1 MAVSAP
7 GPTEVSE
14 REAEVLAALG
24 AGLSNAQIAGRLHI
38 SVRTVEGHVSS
49 LLRKYG
55 VADRRELGAL
65 ASTTTAAVPAPGH
78 IVGVPVSRTTFVGR
92 SADRDAVLAALDSHQ
107 LVTLVGAGGVG
118 KTRLAAAVAEAA
130 APLFPFGGA
139 FVDLVPVRDDFL
151 AEAVAAAL
159 GVTERG
165 QRPLVEAIVDRL
177 SRGRSLLVLDNCEH
191 LVDAT
196 AAFVDR
202 VLTACPSAVVLAT
215 SRERLGLPGER
226 AVPLAPL
233 PLGSDAEALFEDRA
247 RAADPSFAPDDAVI
261 TDLCSRLDGMPL
273 AIELA
278 AARSAS
284 LGATGLL
291 TGLGDYLRLLAGG
304 RGPVVRHRSLRGVL
318 DWSHELLSVEEQAMF
333 RRLAVFV
340 GPFDLV
346 AASSI
351 ATDGDA
357 VAAADVLG
365 RLVDKS
371 LVTHRAGS
379 WRLLETIRAYAGER
393 LDDAGERVEIAG
405 RHLAWAT
412 AAAASL
418 TGPSSQWRDAFDVV
432 ATDLRAALAAA
443 PADSGSHALARD
455 LGRLTFARQFL
466 MEALGHF
473 REAAERAPDRR
484 AAVRDLTAAAETAQL
499 LNDSGLAFDLQL
511 SAAADAPDDNA
522 RALALARAVELA
534 CRYPATFREEIPL
547 DRLRS
552 LLASAKAAGDPKDP
566 VVAARIAVAEA
577 WAAGPTTLTPDA
589 ALAEVAVEAAKASG
603 DPVLISAGLDA
614 VRTAAMTAG
623 RARDAHRITTQR
635 LTLLATMSPEDPR
648 AAPEIED
655 TLALACSDAVAA
667 GDLPAAMSVARLIL
681 SDDPRAEHDYL
692 TTSKVIPAYVLAGE
706 LDVALRLADSAWE
719 GWQRAGRPL
728 AFWLQTTVHFVALAC
743 GLLGDRPGVT
753 LWRSRAAQVAGIPNV
768 FQVRL
773 SPLGA
778 FVDARVAVQL
788 RDYTDA
794 AALVARADAQLTQ
807 GRYLSYARAAAAE
820 LAVVASLPDA
830 ASLLDAARSAG
841 EQNDWAAACLTR
853 AEGRLLRDAALL
865 ESSLAQW
872 ERLGARFEHTCT
884 RQLLP

>member
-1 MAVSAP
+1 MSAP

-65 ASTTTAAVPAPGH
+65 ASTTTASVPAPGH
-78 IVGVPVSRTTFVGR
+78 VVGVPQSRTTFVGR
-92 SADRDAVLAALDSHQ
+92 AQDLDDVLAALASHQ

-130 APLFPFGGA
+130 ASLFPFGGA
-139 FVDLVPVRDDFL
+139 FVDLVPVRDEFL
-151 AEAVAAAL
+151 PEAVAAAL

-165 QRPLVEAIVDRL
+165 QRPLVDAIVDRL

-191 LVDAT
+191 LVDAA

-226 AVPLAPL
+226 ALPLAPL

-247 RAADPSFAPDDAVI
+247 RAADPAFAPDPGVVA
-261 TDLCSRLDGMPL
+261 DLCSRLDGMPL

-318 DWSHELLSVEEQAMF
+318 DWSHELLSADEQAMF

-340 GPFDLV
+340 GPFDL
-346 AASSI
+346 AAAASI

-379 WRLLETIRAYAGER
+379 WRLLETIRAYAGEC
-393 LDDAGERVEIAG
+393 LDASGERADIV
-405 RHLAWAT
+405 RLHLAWAT
-412 AAAASL
+412 EAAASF
-418 TGPSSQWRDAFDVV
+418 TGPSSQWRDAFDLV
-432 ATDLRAALAAA
+432 ATDLRAALASA
-443 PADSGSHALARD
+443 PSGAHALARD

-484 AAVRDLTAAAETAQL
+484 AAFQDLAAAAETAQL
-499 LNDSGLAFDLQL
+499 LNDSGLAFELQL
-511 SAAADAPDDNA
+511 AAASDAPDDNA

-552 LLASAKAAGDPKDP
+552 LLASAKPSDDPM
-566 VVAARIAVAEA
+566 VAARIAVASA
-577 WAAGPTTLTPDA
+577 WAAGPAPLTPDA

-614 VRTAAMTAG
+614 VRTAALTAG

-635 LTLLATMSPEDPR
+635 LTLLATMSSEDPT

-667 GDLPAAMSVARLIL
+667 GDLPAALSVARLIL

-692 TTSKVIPAYVLAGE
+692 TTSKVIPAYVLVGE
-706 LDVALRLADSAWE
+706 LDLALRLASSAWD

-743 GLLGDRPGVT
+743 GLRGDRAGVT
-753 LWRSRAAQVAGIPNV
+753 LWRTRAAEVAGIPNV

-778 FVDARVAVQL
+778 FVDARVAVEL

-807 GRYLSYARAAAAE
+807 GRYLSYARSAAAE

-830 ASLLDAARSAG
+830 AALLAAARPAG
-841 EQNDWAAACLTR
+841 EENDWAAACLTR
-853 AEGRLLRDAALL
+853 AEGRLHDDRALL

-872 ERLGARFEHTCT
+872 ERLGATFEHACT
-884 RQLLP
+884 LRLLA